1 MSDIPEAYLRVRER
15 RIEKI
20 VKQYLSTVSPL
31 SSWLIGE
38 LFPAAEPNSIESAEL
53 HVDLDH
59 RAESGDPLAYGETD
73 IEIIATVMLPTNRIL
88 RVGLLIEMKVD
99 ARQMEKQGLRYRAR
113 AAYRK
118 QTGSWDAFQC
128 ILVAPK
134 RYLENAYPMDD
145 FHEAG
150 WNRLVALQDVA
161 RVLNGIDGAS
171 EDAIVLN
178 QATDAT
184 NAWNQPIPATV
195 KFYRDL
201 SLFQRVVYPDVPI
214 SINRQRGAGVS
225 VWPSFFEN
233 QLAKNRDAIRRKRV
247 QIVHSGKTHVALYIK
262 KVQFKEFELV
272 VRPFLENAI
281 NIGAPG
287 KTWQSVRIEVPYVNP
302 QLPLDEQAE
311 NLDQVFLAA
320 KQLYDFFVRHEA
332 GLLRIP
338 ISK

>member
-15 RIEKI
+15 RVEKI
-20 VKQYLSTVSPL
+20 VKRHLSTVSSL

-38 LFPAAEPNSIESAEL
+38 LFTAAELNSIESAEL

-73 IEIIATVMLPTNRIL
+73 IEIIATVMLPNNRIL

-118 QTGSWDAFQC
+118 QIGSWDAFQC

-145 FHEAG
+145 FHETG
-150 WNRLVALQDVA
+150 WDRLVALQDVA

-184 NAWNQPIPATV
+184 NSWNQPIPAAV
-195 KFYRDL
+195 EFYSDL
-201 SLFQRVVYPDVPI
+201 SLFQRVVYSDVPI

-233 QLAKNRDAIRRKRV
+233 QLAKIETQSDVSVFRLSTQAKLTSRCISRRCSSKNSNSSSAV
-247 QIVHSGKTHVALYIK
+247 SWKTVLM
-262 KVQFKEFELV
+262 L
-272 VRPFLENAI
+272 VRPER
-281 NIGAPG
+281 PG
-287 KTWQSVRIEVPYVNP
+287 KALESKFLTSIPSCHWMNRPRTWIKY
-302 QLPLDEQAE
+302 
-311 NLDQVFLAA
+311 F
-320 KQLYDFFVRHEA
+320 
-332 GLLRIP
+332 
-338 ISK
+338 